1 MKNKSNKYY
10 VGDLASHFGVS
21 SDTIRL
27 YDKMGILH
35 PAEVSESGYRVYN
48 REDFICMDYVMRLR
62 KLNMPLEE
70 IKELVNSSDIE
81 RAEAVMQVQSRV
93 LEEKIAELR
102 SMQLMVTD
110 YRKSFSNVIQ
120 HMGKIEEEVSPLMIM
135 KEVTDS
141 VADVMMKFNDLT
153 QDYVPKFTFTTTKEK
168 YANPSAWEDIINP
181 DTRQNFYDYAI
192 TLIDDEGFSER
203 MNLEKMGFTVLKP
216 HKSIHA
222 ILKAY
227 TNRDYSEFYRCRD
240 YLIENGYELAGNPI
254 FRLVSVRSYDVSYY
268 DFWAPVV

>member
-1 MKNKSNKYY
+1 
-10 VGDLASHFGVS
+10 
-21 SDTIRL
+21 
-27 YDKMGILH
+27 
-35 PAEVSESGYRVYN
+35 
-48 REDFICMDYVMRLR
+48 
-62 KLNMPLEE
+62 
-70 IKELVNSSDIE
+70 
-81 RAEAVMQVQSRV
+81 
-93 LEEKIAELR
+93 
-102 SMQLMVTD
+102 MVTD

-120 HMGKIEEEVSPLMIM
+120 HMGKIEEEISPLMIM
-135 KEVTDS
+135 KGVTDS

-168 YANPSAWEDIINP
+168 FTNPLAWEDILNP

>member
-1 MKNKSNKYY
+1 
-10 VGDLASHFGVS
+10 
-21 SDTIRL
+21 
-27 YDKMGILH
+27 
-35 PAEVSESGYRVYN
+35 
-48 REDFICMDYVMRLR
+48 MRLR

-81 RAEAVMQVQSRV
+81 RTEAVMQVQSRV

>member
-1 MKNKSNKYY
+1 
-10 VGDLASHFGVS
+10 
-21 SDTIRL
+21 
-27 YDKMGILH
+27 
-35 PAEVSESGYRVYN
+35 
-48 REDFICMDYVMRLR
+48 MDYVMRLR